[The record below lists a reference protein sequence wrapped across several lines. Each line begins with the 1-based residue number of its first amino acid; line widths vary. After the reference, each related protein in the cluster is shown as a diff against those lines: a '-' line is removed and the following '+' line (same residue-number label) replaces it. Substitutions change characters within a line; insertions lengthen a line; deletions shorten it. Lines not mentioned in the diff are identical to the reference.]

1 MERVCWGRQTRCE
14 WDGRMQGLGKR
25 PMAAMAEQAVCAS
38 KDAQEAGGVKLR
50 KPALKLM
57 IALTAALALAACE
70 SAPTKKRS
78 SEYFPESKYGVK
90 ASPRVVAD
98 GKPVPKGGGRAIV
111 GKPYKVAGR
120 WYHPKEEPGYTK
132 VGFASWYGEAFHGRK
147 TANGEIYDRHSLTA
161 AHTTMPLPSYA
172 RVTNVENGRSMIVRV
187 NDRGPFHGNREI
199 DLSQRVAKMLGTK
212 QAGIGKVKVEYI
224 GPARMDGNDEAFL
237 MASYDGPGAVTPGGT
252 MPGTMLAQAPAAPA
266 PAAGPVRAPA
276 ASVMVASA
284 EPLAQGAGS
293 TNYVPSFAPRPR
305 PLTLPQPVTVAST
318 SGTTHP
324 QLDPSYMIAFD
335 PAVAYESAAQIMV
348 ASASPAASAVN
359 ASAAAAEAQAIMS
372 PAAATATEVPAAAPA
387 VQTLGEQPQT
397 LGTIRVPAAS
407 PVNAAPAAYQDPSAA
422 GQPQMI
428 WQPGL
433 NAPRNL
439 LRGGAVSSYAAN
451 DRINGVFG
459 AFETFENS
467 ATSLQK
473 LNR

>member
-25 PMAAMAEQAVCAS
+25 PVAAMAEEAVCAS

-57 IALTAALALAACE
+57 IALSAALALAACE
-70 SAPTKKRS
+70 SAPKKRS

-120 WYHPKEEPGYTK
+120 WYYPKEVPGYTK

-212 QAGIGKVKVEYI
+212 QSGIGKVKVEYI
-224 GPARMDGNDEAFL
+224 GPARMDGRDEEFL
-237 MASYDGPGAVTPGGT
+237 LASYEGPGAVTPGGT
-252 MPGTMLAQAPAAPA
+252 MPGTMLAEAPAAA
-266 PAAGPVRAPA
+266 PAAN
-276 ASVMVASA
+276 VMVASA

-335 PAVAYESAAQIMV
+335 PAVAYESSAQIMV
-348 ASASPAASAVN
+348 ASASPAVSAVN
-359 ASAAAAEAQAIMS
+359 ATPAATEAQAIMS
-372 PAAATATEVPAAAPA
+372 PAAVTGAEVPVPAPA
-387 VQTLGEQPQT
+387 VQTLGAQPQT

-407 PVNAAPAAYQDPSAA
+407 PVNAAPAAYQDPAA
-422 GQPQMI
+422 AQPQMI

-459 AFETFENS
+459 AFETFESS
-467 ATSLQK
+467 ATPLQK
-473 LNR
+473 LSR

>member
-25 PMAAMAEQAVCAS
+25 PMAAKADEAGCAS

-57 IALTAALALAACE
+57 IALSAALALAACE
-70 SAPTKKRS
+70 SAPKKRS

-98 GKPVPKGGGRAIV
+98 GQPVPKGGGRSIV

-120 WYHPKEEPGYTK
+120 WYYPKEIPGYTK

-147 TANGEIYDRHSLTA
+147 TANGEVYDRNSLTA

-212 QAGIGKVKVEYI
+212 QTGIGKVKVEYV

-237 MASYDGPGAVTPGGT
+237 LASYDGPGAVTPGGT
-252 MPGTMLAQAPAAPA
+252 MPGTMLAQAPAAA
-266 PAAGPVRAPA
+266 PAAAGTAAPSASPAAPVMMASAGAETLGPV
-276 ASVMVASA
+276 ASSS
-284 EPLAQGAGS
+284 G
-293 TNYVPSFAPRPR
+293 FIPRPR
-305 PLTLPQPVTVAST
+305 PLTLPQPVTVASAA
-318 SGTTHP
+318 GTTHP
-324 QLDPSYMIAFD
+324 QLDPSYIVAFD
-335 PAVAYESAAQIMV
+335 PAITYEASANVMV
-348 ASASPAASAVN
+348 ASASPATAAVN
-359 ASAAAAEAQAIMS
+359 ASTAAAAEAQAIMA
-372 PAAATATEVPAAAPA
+372 PAEAAPA
-387 VQTLGEQPQT
+387 VQTLGAQPQP
-397 LGTIRVPAAS
+397 LGTIRVPVAS
-407 PVNAAPAAYQDPSAA
+407 PGTASPAAYQDPNAA
-422 GQPQMI
+422 QPAMI

-451 DRINGVFG
+451 DRINDVFG
-459 AFETFENS
+459 AFDTFEGS
-467 ATSLQK
+467 STSLQK
-473 LNR
+473 LSR